1 MTVAGISGA
10 ATAAPFFGALQH
22 KSAAQATTGT
32 GSSSGSTGGDSYSVD
47 NIGSTFL
54 NLLVQELQNQDPT
67 QPMDP
72 TAMVGQMISLNQ
84 LDQLVSINQDL
95 TPATTAATTPT
106 TPAAPGVQSPTH
118 AAQAQGSSPAASG
131 VAALDPMQTAAG
143 LAGQQAAMAA
153 ALGAASPTAAANS
166 STPLDLGKLTALFG
180 GK

>member
-1 MTVAGISGA
+1 MTLAGISGA

-22 KSAAQATTGT
+22 KSATQATAGSD
-32 GSSSGSTGGDSYSVD
+32 SSSGSTGSDSYSVD

-95 TPATTAATTPT
+95 TPKTTAATSTPPPT
-106 TPAAPGVQSPTH
+106 SPTPH
-118 AAQAQGSSPAASG
+118 VVKAQDLSPAASG
-131 VAALDPMQTAAG
+131 VAALNPMQAAAS

-153 ALGAASPTAAANS
+153 ALGTASPTASVNNQS
-166 STPLDLGKLTALFG
+166 PLDLGKLTALFG

>member
-1 MTVAGISGA
+1 MSVSAVAGA

-22 KSAAQATTGT
+22 GSAAQATTGSGSST
-32 GSSSGSTGGDSYSVD
+32 GSNSYSVD

-54 NLLVQELQNQDPT
+54 SLLVQELKNQDPT

-84 LDQLVSINQDL
+84 LNQLVSINQDL
-95 TPATTAATTPT
+95 TPTTTQTIKPSTPV
-106 TPAAPGVQSPTH
+106 APHVQTSKISGALPEAH
-118 AAQAQGSSPAASG
+118 GASPAASG

-153 ALGAASPTAAANS
+153 ALGATNPTAAADNA
-166 STPLDLGKLTALFG
+166 TPLDLGKLTALFG